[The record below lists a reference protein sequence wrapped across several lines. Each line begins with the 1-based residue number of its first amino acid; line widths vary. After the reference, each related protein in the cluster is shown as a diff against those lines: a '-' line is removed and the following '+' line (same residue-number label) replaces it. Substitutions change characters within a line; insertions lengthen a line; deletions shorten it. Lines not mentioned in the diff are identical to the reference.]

1 MTGKKFSVLLPT
13 RDRLE
18 LAKGAIQT
26 VRWQSISDWELIVA
40 DNCSCDNVPEYI
52 ASLADPRIVCIRADT
67 PVPVTENW
75 NRALNA
81 SSGDYVIM
89 LGDDDGLVPGYFE
102 RLLDVN
108 VSLDNPDFVYHGAY
122 HFAFPGVL
130 AHLPAGGL
138 TDVTHYYDLLRCP
151 EKIKLLQRNEAQALG
166 LAALDMRAN
175 YAFNMQHFLFNR
187 RFLVPMRKFG
197 PFFQGPFP
205 DFYAANISMLVAD
218 RIGLLAEPMVII
230 GISPKS
236 YGYHHFNN
244 TEKEGISFL
253 NATSQVDQTNDPIAM
268 QLLPG
273 TNMNSS
279 WLVSVALVAK
289 RLGAGNDLHPNVA
302 RYRRLQIKYNLKRV
316 ASNEPADADL
326 RKLWPSLTWKERL
339 FALALKA
346 FLLPSRVLRG
356 RLRGKWVRFAE
367 IFAPQYPPLPAG
379 LPKSVLGCYQT
390 IVDVYAGLAGKDV
403 LSMRGAVDGAQ
414 SMSSQ

>member
-1 MTGKKFSVLLPT
+1 
-13 RDRLE
+13 
-18 LAKGAIQT
+18 
-26 VRWQSISDWELIVA
+26 
-40 DNCSCDNVPEYI
+40 
-52 ASLADPRIVCIRADT
+52 
-67 PVPVTENW
+67 
-75 NRALNA
+75 
-81 SSGDYVIM
+81 
-89 LGDDDGLVPGYFE
+89 
-102 RLLDVN
+102 
-108 VSLDNPDFVYHGAY
+108 
-122 HFAFPGVL
+122 
-130 AHLPAGGL
+130 
-138 TDVTHYYDLLRCP
+138 LRCP
-151 EKIKLLQRNEAQALG
+151 EKIKLLQRNDAQALA

-187 RFLVPMRKFG
+187 QFLTRMRKLG

-253 NATSQVDQTNDPIAM
+253 NATSQVDQTNDFIAM

-279 WLVSVALVAK
+279 WLVSVALIGK
-289 RLGAGNDLHPNVA
+289 RLGAGNDLQPNVG
-302 RYRRLQIKYNLKRV
+302 RYRRLQIKYNLKRI
-316 ASNEPADADL
+316 ASGEPADADL

-346 FLLPSRVLRG
+346 FLLPSRVLGG
-356 RLRGKWVRFAE
+356 RLRGRWVRFAE
-367 IFAPQYPPLPAG
+367 IFVPQYPPLPAG
-379 LPKSVLGCYQT
+379 LPKSVLGRYQT